1 MRMPRPPHKQLR
13 ILAALREAQTRN
25 GALPELATLAR
36 DFDIRYPTLREHL
49 DALARKGYLRLD
61 SRGPGRSPKLTLLH
75 SARGI
80 PLYGDIAAGL
90 PIGAEPEIEG
100 LLALPPSPERFAL
113 RVRGDSMADRI
124 EAGDVVLLERRSPQ
138 RQGEICAVRVGDD
151 DSTLK
156 YLAWSGPAR
165 HPSRYLLRP
174 HNAAYPTLEV
184 APAELRIDG
193 VYRGLLRGEIVHD
206 LWLEKGSEAQ

>member
-1 MRMPRPPHKQLR
+1 MPRPPHKQLR
-13 ILAALREAQTRN
+13 ILAALREAYARA
-25 GALPELATLAR
+25 GEMPELAALAR
-36 DFDIRYPTLREHL
+36 DFNIRYPTLREHL

-90 PIGAEPEIEG
+90 PIGEEPAAEG
-100 LLALPPSPERFAL
+100 LLALPPNPERFAL

-124 EAGDVVLLERRSPQ
+124 EAGDVVLLERRAPQ

-156 YLAWSGPAR
+156 YLSWSGSTR
-165 HPSRYLLRP
+165 HPSRYQLRP
-174 HNAAYPTLEV
+174 HNPAYPTLEV
-184 APAELRIDG
+184 APTALRVDG
-193 VYRGLLRGEIVHD
+193 VYRGLLRGEVVHD
-206 LWLEKGSEAQ
+206 LWIERGGDSP